1 MLIPTLAA
9 PAPSLLSRE
18 QALAH
23 LQPYLELLNQCIDD
37 GWSAWKTHY
46 AHRSH
51 ILDGRPRA
59 AIVYAEIVNRALEVF
74 QGLEGVRVVRR
85 PGSLMIYI
93 GEDVTI
99 RFKKM
104 RRDGRCSNIKT
115 VTQIR
120 FLAQLQLPGMV
131 DGTLVHAGYQLD
143 NLQQNVVRKAIVCQL
158 YEKVLWD
165 IELTGVPAELVT
177 MPPVDSVG
185 KPSAEPR
192 FVAKGTQV
200 ELPTDA
206 VKKRG

>member
-1 MLIPTLAA
+1 MLIPTLAF
-9 PAPSLLSRE
+9 PAAALLSEERA
-18 QALAH
+18 QAF
-23 LQPYLELLNQCIDD
+23 LQPYLAILNQCIDD

-46 AHRSH
+46 FHRAHV
-51 ILDGRPRA
+51 LDGRPRA
-59 AIVYAEIVNRALEVF
+59 AIVYAEIVNRALEEF
-74 QGLEGVRVVRR
+74 RGLEGVKVVRR

-93 GEDVTI
+93 GEDITI

-104 RRDGRCSNIKT
+104 RKDGRCSNIKT

-143 NLQQNVVRKAIVCQL
+143 DLQQNIVRKAIVCQL
-158 YEKVLWD
+158 NKRVLWD
-165 IELTGVPAELVT
+165 IELTGVLAERVT

-185 KPSAEPR
+185 QPAAEPR
-192 FVAKGTQV
+192 FVAKRTKA
-200 ELPTDA
+200 ELPADA

>member
-1 MLIPTLAA
+1 MLIPTLAV
-9 PAPSLLSRE
+9 PTPSLLSKE
-18 QALAH
+18 QALAL
-23 LQPYLELLNQCIDD
+23 LQPYLKILNQCIDD

-46 AHRSH
+46 SHRSH

-74 QGLEGVRVVRR
+74 QGLEGVKIVRH

-93 GEDVTI
+93 GDDITI
-99 RFKKM
+99 RFKKI
-104 RRDGRCSNIKT
+104 RKDGRCSNIKT

-143 NLQQNVVRKAIVCQL
+143 DLQQNVVRKAIVCQL

-165 IELTGVPAELVT
+165 IELTGVRAEMVT

-185 KPSAEPR
+185 QPSAEPR
-192 FVAKGTQV
+192 FVAKGART
-200 ELPTDA
+200 ELPADA